1 MSFFIR
7 LIEATDTNRRELE
20 SLQKVQ
26 DMLNGKMSEDAYKAF
41 LMDLFHVVW
50 HFCPI
55 MAAAASRCPD
65 EFVEVRYHLYHNIDE
80 EKGHEHMV
88 LADLKTFGIGTEQV
102 VAAAPSYPVQ
112 AMLAYN
118 YHTSERVH
126 PCSVLGMLYVLEIIS
141 SVYGGQVATSI
152 AQGLNMSL
160 PDGFTFLESHASMDL
175 DHMANL
181 RELLQTVK
189 DPQVQEIIIN
199 AIQVNFYL
207 FIEWLRH
214 PGVTAPA

>member
-7 LIEATDTNRRELE
+7 LIEATDSNRRELE
-20 SLQKVQ
+20 GLEKVQ
-26 DMLNGKMSEDAYKAF
+26 DMLNGKMSHDAYKAF
-41 LMDLFHVVW
+41 LMDLYHIVW

-65 EFVEVRYHLYHNIDE
+65 RFVEVRYHLYHNIDE
-80 EKGHEHMV
+80 EKGHEKMV
-88 LADLKTFGIGTEQV
+88 LNDLKIFGVDANLVTTTP
-102 VAAAPSYPVQ
+102 PSHAVQ

-118 YHTSERVH
+118 YYACERVH

-152 AQGLNMSL
+152 SQGLGMPL
-160 PDGFTFLESHASMDL
+160 PDGFSFLESHASMDL

-181 RELLQTVK
+181 RELLQTIG
-189 DPQVQEIIIN
+189 DEEVQEIIIN
-199 AIQVNFYL
+199 AIQMNFYL
-207 FIEWLRH
+207 FMEFLRH
-214 PGVTAPA
+214 